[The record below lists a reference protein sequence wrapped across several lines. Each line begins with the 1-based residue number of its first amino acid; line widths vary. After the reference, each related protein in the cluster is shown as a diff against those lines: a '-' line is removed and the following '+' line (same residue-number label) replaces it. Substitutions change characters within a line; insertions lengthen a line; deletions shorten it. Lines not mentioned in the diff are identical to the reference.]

1 VGTGNVVYQQ
11 TAPTITFTGSRGVGK
26 LQDRS
31 IVISSDGK
39 RRVRTD
45 FIPQ

>member
-11 TAPTITFTGSRGVGK
+11 IDPVIKFTGTRGIGK

-31 IVISSDGK
+31 IVVSSDGK
-39 RRVRTD
+39 QRVRTE
-45 FIPQ
+45 FIPK